1 MAMKD
6 VKLVLDKAHKDDQF
20 RNLLLSNPDE
30 ALKEFSLSDKE
41 RDKFNG
47 IGQEQLMAFKSQLD
61 KRFSKDGS
69 SGSDDDW
76 WVESV
81 TD

>member
-6 VKLVLDKAHKDDQF
+6 VKLVLDKAHKNDEF

-30 ALKEFSLSDKE
+30 ALKEFALSDKE
-41 RDKFNG
+41 KAKFNG

-69 SGSDDDW
+69 SNSDDDW